1 MRPYW
6 QHIIVVFL
14 LTFLYV
20 MLNNLSL
27 WISVDFLKELFDPAQ
42 STEMVQAAAG
52 QATEAEP
59 EKSAST
65 QIYIDIKS
73 TIKGWLIKDT
83 KQGTLF
89 TVCIFILVTFLFK
102 NITFYFRRLLLNFV
116 ELKIIVDIRNHLHRK
131 LLHIPLLYFDKRHT
145 GDLNSV
151 VFNDVAAIKTVL
163 QTSFGKMILSPV
175 QIIVNT
181 TILFMISWKLT
192 LLMFL
197 ITPLSALVMTKVGQ
211 GVRRRSRRVFRQ
223 LGDVVSLFQEA
234 ITGIRIVKAFANEDS
249 EHEKFKSSNRQ
260 FLKKMVRQLRL
271 KYLTSPVNEML
282 FVSILVFLLWYG
294 GNLVYSNNGLSA
306 EDFIRFLLFLFM
318 MFQPLKDFSHIN
330 NVIQNGM
337 AAAERIFEILD
348 TEEEEY
354 VKSGTEDMSGFSDK
368 IEYKNV
374 GFKYSGSDGDVLHNV
389 SLTVNKGETVAFV
402 GPSGA
407 GKTTLVNILPRFY
420 ELNSGNIYI
429 DGTEVRNFTLQSLRQ
444 NIGVVTQD
452 TILFNDSVKANI
464 AYSRDSISDEEIID
478 AAKVAN
484 AWEFIEKMPN
494 GLDTQIGEKGAR
506 ISGGQKQR
514 LSIARAI
521 LKNPHILILDEATSA
536 LDTESEQ
543 LVQEAIEKLL
553 ESRTVLVIAHRLSTI
568 QNADKIVVMQ
578 DGEIESI
585 GKHKVLLES
594 SPVYKNLHDKQLING
609 SGNEIKE

>member
-1 MRPYW
+1 MILDSIP
-6 QHIIVVFL
+6 V
-14 LTFLYV
+14 
-20 MLNNLSL
+20 
-27 WISVDFLKELFDPAQ
+27 K
-42 STEMVQAAAG
+42 TEG
-52 QATEAEP
+52 
-59 EKSAST
+59 
-65 QIYIDIKS
+65 
-73 TIKGWLIKDT
+73 
-83 KQGTLF
+83 F
-89 TVCIFILVTFLFK
+89 
-102 NITFYFRRLLLNFV
+102 
-116 ELKIIVDIRNHLHRK
+116 RK
-131 LLHIPLLYFDKRHT
+131 L
-145 GDLNSV
+145 
-151 VFNDVAAIKTVL
+151 
-163 QTSFGKMILSPV
+163 
-175 QIIVNT
+175 
-181 TILFMISWKLT
+181 
-192 LLMFL
+192 
-197 ITPLSALVMTKVGQ
+197 
-211 GVRRRSRRVFRQ
+211 
-223 LGDVVSLFQEA
+223 
-234 ITGIRIVKAFANEDS
+234 
-249 EHEKFKSSNRQ
+249 

-294 GNLVYSNNGLSA
+294 GNLVYSNNGISA

-337 AAAERIFEILD
+337 AAAERIFAILD

-354 VKSGTEDMSGFSDK
+354 DKPGTIEMSGLSHK
-368 IEYKNV
+368 IEYRNV
-374 GFKYSGSDGDVLHNV
+374 GFRYDGDGKDVLHNV
-389 SLTVNKGETVAFV
+389 DLTIQKGETVAFV

-420 ELNSGNIYI
+420 ELNSGNIYV
-429 DGTEVRNFTLQSLRQ
+429 DGTDFHNFSMQSLRR

-452 TILFNDSVKANI
+452 TFLFNDTVRANI
-464 AYSRDSISDEEIID
+464 AYGKETVSDEEVIH

-484 AWEFIEKMPN
+484 AWEFIEKMPD
-494 GLDTQIGEKGAR
+494 GLDTQVGERGAR

-543 LVQEAIEKLL
+543 LVQEAIDRLL
-553 ESRTVLVIAHRLSTI
+553 HSRPVLVIAHRLSTI

-585 GKHKVLLES
+585 GAHQELLKT

-609 SGNEIKE
+609 QSQEPHE